1 LEPDR
6 TLLPDVINSLP
17 GIQPKS
23 AASVS
28 IESLPE
34 ATQRALIIEKIRTG
48 ADRDA
53 IRILEVSESAV
64 RILEEARK
72 LCVST
77 LSGLALVLEPDSV
90 SNTSFAN
97 LQFVGYVPEGPG
109 LDTTRLSRMFRDD
122 RGALIMLT
130 EWNYKAAGGGI
141 VSFKEFQNHVVNR
154 VPAALALL
162 RAPSGAALW
171 KLAWT
176 TEKKDYELYVFEP
189 EMVSGQLSVR
199 ESVVLEY
206 ARSLGQ

>member
-1 LEPDR
+1 MRDMRKTTSYWIVGLLTYLGCVSAGFAQQSLEPDR

-72 LCVST
+72 LCVS
-77 LSGLALVLEPDSV
+77 
-90 SNTSFAN
+90 
-97 LQFVGYVPEGPG
+97 
-109 LDTTRLSRMFRDD
+109 
-122 RGALIMLT
+122 
-130 EWNYKAAGGGI
+130 
-141 VSFKEFQNHVVNR
+141 
-154 VPAALALL
+154 
-162 RAPSGAALW
+162 
-171 KLAWT
+171 
-176 TEKKDYELYVFEP
+176 
-189 EMVSGQLSVR
+189 
-199 ESVVLEY
+199 
-206 ARSLGQ
+206 